1 MDVSQRTFGACP
13 ITPVI
18 DVIFGRWTVPILWLL
33 NRQGRQRFGD
43 IQQGLPEVTP
53 KVLTQ
58 RLRQLEADGL
68 ITRHYYAEMPP
79 RVEYE
84 TTELA
89 RSLGPVFQALET
101 WSQDH
106 LAELLHARN
115 S

>member
-1 MDVSQRTFGACP
+1 MGVIQRTFDACP
-13 ITPVI
+13 VTPVI
-18 DVIFGRWTVPILWLL
+18 EVILGRWTVPILWLL
-33 NRQGRQRFGD
+33 NQHGRQRFGE
-43 IQQGLPEVTP
+43 IQQALPGVTP

-58 RLRQLEADGL
+58 RLRQLETDGL
-68 ITRHYYAEMPP
+68 VTRQYYAEMPP

-84 TTELA
+84 ATPLA

-106 LAELLHARN
+106 LAELLRARK